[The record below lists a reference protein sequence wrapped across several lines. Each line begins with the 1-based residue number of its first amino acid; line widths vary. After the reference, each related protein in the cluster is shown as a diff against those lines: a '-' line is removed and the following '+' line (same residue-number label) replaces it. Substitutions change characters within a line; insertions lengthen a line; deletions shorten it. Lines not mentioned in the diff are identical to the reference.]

1 MRQLRMKKRLAVTGM
16 LIFSGLT
23 AAVMMAC
30 SSHGSA
36 NTGETQPKNI
46 IFMVPDGMGLSNVTT
61 SRIYKN
67 GPNGDSLNLEK
78 LPYIGYQ
85 RTHSLNNTITD
96 SAAAASTW
104 ASGEKFNN
112 GEISCLD
119 NDNDGVC
126 DDTRINSRTILE
138 IARGMGMGTGLV
150 ATSDIT
156 HATPAA
162 FGAHV
167 HNRDCESEIFSQF
180 IEHGIDVLMGG
191 GVSTN
196 QSSCLLRATDDVF
209 NAALIEQAQN
219 DGYAYVNNKSELK
232 AVGTPEKLLGL
243 FHDGGLTP
251 IYQRSGDSTE
261 PTLADMTHAAL
272 NILEQKPNGFFL
284 MVEGSQIDW
293 GNHARNVAYMVR
305 EVLDFD
311 DSVKIVWDWINETE
325 ERKNNTL
332 LVVVADHETGGVI
345 IDGPHGSL
353 SQKGDTG
360 SPLVLPPGTAVTD
373 QDGNPVMA
381 PDLSVVFGSNSDNP
395 TQSAGHTAVDTIIWS
410 NSPQCA
416 KAMDN
421 TGLYQIMKD
430 FMLR

>member
-1 MRQLRMKKRLAVTGM
+1 MKKLTMKKRLTVGGV
-16 LIFSGLT
+16 LIFTGLT
-23 AAVMMAC
+23 AAMMMSCA
-30 SSHGSA
+30 SHDSA
-36 NTGETQPKNI
+36 NAGQTQPKNV

-67 GPNGDSLNLEK
+67 GPNGDSLNFEK

-85 RTHSLNNTITD
+85 RTHSLNSTVTD
-96 SAAAASTW
+96 SAAAASAW

-126 DDTRINSRTILE
+126 DETRINSQTILE
-138 IARGMGMGTGLV
+138 VAQEMGMGTGLV

-156 HATPAA
+156 HATPAV

-167 HNRDCESEIFSQF
+167 HNRKCESEIFSQF
-180 IEHGIDVLMGG
+180 IKHGIDVLMGG
-191 GVSTN
+191 GVATN
-196 QSSCLLRATDDVF
+196 RSSCLLGATDDAF
-209 NAALIEQAQN
+209 NAALIEQAQSN
-219 DGYAYVNNKSELK
+219 GYAYVNYKSELD

-251 IYQRSGDSTE
+251 IYQRSADSVE

-293 GNHARNVAYMVR
+293 ADHARNVAYMVQ

-325 ERKNNTL
+325 ERKKNTL

-345 IDGPHGSL
+345 IDGPYGSL
-353 SQKGDTG
+353 SQNGGTA
-360 SPLVLPPGTAVTD
+360 SQLVLPSGTAVTD

-381 PDLSVVFGSNSDNP
+381 PDVSVVFGSNHENP
-395 TQSAGHTAVDTIIWS
+395 TQSAGHTAVDTIIRS

-421 TGLYQIMKD
+421 TELYQIMMD
-430 FMLR
+430 FML